1 MDREKVLNEY
11 FRILK
16 PGGSIALVENLPFNP
31 FINLYR
37 LNRRM
42 SAATEPQREY
52 VNSIKGIYRFPI
64 LIDLERISLPW
75 SGGIIICSAWLLSF
89 LARQRGYA
97 FTRSLDKF
105 VSATDVMVFK
115 LIPSLRRYAWFSAAY
130 FNDKRINIH

>member
-89 LARQRGYA
+89 WRVREDMHLQDHWISSSQRQMSWY
-97 FTRSLDKF
+97 L
-105 VSATDVMVFK
+105 
-115 LIPSLRRYAWFSAAY
+115 
-130 FNDKRINIH
+130 N